1 MIFQLYLR
9 STGHITCTSV
19 IVMIDQINFGAFAAI
34 FTTTAFLPQA
44 FKVIRTRDTRS
55 LSLSMYLLMLTGTT
69 LWTFHGVHLN
79 DKAIIYSNIITSA
92 LNMIILTMKIQ
103 ELLKEKKRS

>member
-1 MIFQLYLR
+1 M
-9 STGHITCTSV
+9 
-19 IVMIDQINFGAFAAI
+19 DQINFGAFAAV

-55 LSLSMYLLMLTGTT
+55 LSLTMYLFMFTGTT
-69 LWTFHGVHLN
+69 LWTFHGINLN

-92 LNMIILTMKIQ
+92 LNAIILTMKIQ
-103 ELLKEKKRS
+103 DTLKARQAKS

>member
-1 MIFQLYLR
+1 
-9 STGHITCTSV
+9 
-19 IVMIDQINFGAFAAI
+19 MIDQINFGAFGAI

-79 DKAIIYSNIITSA
+79 DKAIIYSNIIT
-92 LNMIILTMKIQ
+92 MKIQ
-103 ELLKEKKRS
+103 ELLKEKKRG

>member
-1 MIFQLYLR
+1 M
-9 STGHITCTSV
+9 
-19 IVMIDQINFGAFAAI
+19 DQINFGAFAAV

-55 LSLSMYLLMLTGTT
+55 LSLTMYLFMFAGTT
-69 LWTFHGVHLN
+69 LWIFHGINLD

-92 LNMIILTMKIQ
+92 LNAIILTMKIQ
-103 ELLKEKKRS
+103 DTLKARQAKS